1 MRKVVFQWGTI
12 IYVFI
17 EKYKTFHVR
26 LTLEDMINLCV
37 ALDMYIATVP
47 VWVFGCGVSFGR
59 KDNK

>member
-1 MRKVVFQWGTI
+1 MTWEQLSEKSGVSMGTI

-37 ALDMYIATVP
+37 ALDIDISLLPLRMYV
-47 VWVFGCGVSFGR
+47 
-59 KDNK
+59 

>member
-1 MRKVVFQWGTI
+1 MGTI

-37 ALDMYIATVP
+37 VLDMYIATVP

-59 KDNK
+59 NDNK